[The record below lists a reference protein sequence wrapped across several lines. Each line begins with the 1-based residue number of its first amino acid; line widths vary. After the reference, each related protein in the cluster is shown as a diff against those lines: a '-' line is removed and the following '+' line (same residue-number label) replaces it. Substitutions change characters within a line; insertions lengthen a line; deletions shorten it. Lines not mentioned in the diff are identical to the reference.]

1 MKNSL
6 ETKLGYFVVLV
17 VFAAWIIME
26 TLGGM
31 QMFQSGYRVSAL
43 FNTAQDLKLGDNV
56 KMAGVDI
63 GRVEKIALTEGL
75 ASVTMKLNSSDSVN
89 TNYDSTQY
97 IKVGDS
103 VKKHGVEI
111 GSIENIVL
119 IESKVNVTMK
129 LHPDAVVKTDS
140 RATIK
145 FTGLMGQNFV
155 AISFG
160 SPNEPA
166 AIDGAVLA
174 TEEQP
179 DLNAVMAKLNDAATG
194 LDNFGKS
201 FSGTKIDDLLGPLL
215 DFVKQNSGNIGGAIS
230 NIDNITTQIA
240 SGQGTVGRM
249 IYTDQLYDS
258 ALTTVS
264 NIQDAAGSA
273 KDVLSTAKSVINGVA
288 AGQGTIGKLVTDE
301 TLYNATTA
309 SMTNLNQILLRINQ
323 GQGTIGKLVN
333 DQEFYK
339 NAKLTLQKVD
349 KAADSLEDQGP
360 LSVIGIMANQFGL

>member
-31 QMFQSGYRVSAL
+31 EILHGGYRVNAL
-43 FNTAQDLKLGDNV
+43 FNTAQDLKTGDNV
-56 KMAGVDI
+56 KMAGVEI
-63 GRVEKIALTEGL
+63 GRVENIALADG
-75 ASVTMKLNSSDSVN
+75 
-89 TNYDSTQY
+89 
-97 IKVGDS
+97 KV
-103 VKKHGVEI
+103 K
-111 GSIENIVL
+111 
-119 IESKVNVTMK
+119 VTMK
-129 LHPDAVVKTDS
+129 LHSDAVVKTDS
-140 RATIK
+140 EAIIK

-155 AISFG
+155 AVSFG
-160 SPNEPA
+160 SPDAPKA
-166 AIDGAVLA
+166 VDGAVLQ

-179 DLNAVMAKLNDAATG
+179 DLNAVMAKLNAAADGIKRFGDA
-194 LDNFGKS
+194 
-201 FSGTKIDDLLGPLL
+201 FSGDKISNLIGPLV
-215 DFVKQNSGNIGGAIS
+215 DFVKQNSGNISGAIS
-230 NIDNITTQIA
+230 NIDNITGQIA
-240 SGQGTVGRM
+240 SGQGTVGKM

-258 ALTTVS
+258 ALGTVTNLQDAVTEVRSVVNSVS
-264 NIQDAAGSA
+264 N
-273 KDVLSTAKSVINGVA
+273 
-288 AGQGTIGKLVTDE
+288 GQGTLGKLVTDE